1 MTTRHMRA
9 RMDVM
14 TDGCRCTGAS
24 PGSLGRPWYPLR
36 ASTRVVS
43 FLGRGL
49 ALFSSVCR
57 CGRFPPV
64 GVGGFAFDGVPS
76 LAEPR
81 TARGPATVPDGDG

>member
-24 PGSLGRPWYPLR
+24 PGSLGRPWCPLR

-43 FLGRGL
+43 FLGRGPSVVPQASGGCAG
-49 ALFSSVCR
+49 ALRGSVTPR
-57 CGRFPPV
+57 ASRGRWLR
-64 GVGGFAFDGVPS
+64 S
-76 LAEPR
+76 R
-81 TARGPATVPDGDG
+81 RRGWHERSEGR